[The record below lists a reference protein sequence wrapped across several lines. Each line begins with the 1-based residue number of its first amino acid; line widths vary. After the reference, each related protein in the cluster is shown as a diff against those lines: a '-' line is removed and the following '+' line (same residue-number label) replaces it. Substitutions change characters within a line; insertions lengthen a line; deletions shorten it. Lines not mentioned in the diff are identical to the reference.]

1 MIYIQKIGGI
11 MSLSGG
17 EKGTITKYLDKVEY
31 IANEIEKRVPLKDNE
46 LNGKLDYWYLAIK
59 MEEII

>member
-1 MIYIQKIGGI
+1 